1 MKKLIAALCAAALLL
16 AGGEAAVAHTT
27 HTPTDIIIVHDAEG
41 PADHLGLY
49 GFLDT
54 PKKCRAKRRVVVRF
68 DFGDGFRVVDQT
80 RTSRNGNWAG
90 SGDFAG
96 LFIAGAKVNVAK
108 KNIGPSGHRHLCDGD
123 TALFIPS

>member
-1 MKKLIAALCAAALLL
+1 VKKLIAALCAALLL
-16 AGGEAAVAHTT
+16 AGAEAAVAHTT
-27 HTPTDIIIVHDAEG
+27 HTPTDVIIVHDAEG

-54 PKKCRAKRRVVVRF
+54 PKKCRAKRRVEVRF
-68 DFGDGFRVVDQT
+68 DFGDGFEVVDQT
-80 RTSRNGNWAG
+80 KTSRNGNWAG

-96 LFIAGAKVNVAK
+96 LFITAAQVNVAK
-108 KNIGPSGHRHLCDGD
+108 KNIGPSGHRHICDGD